1 MSSEQAPTQYQETVM
16 RAALMQSMSS
26 LLDPK
31 AIAVVG
37 ASQRRSRGTSVM
49 TNLRDCGFKG
59 EIFAVNPRYQ
69 EILGYKCVASVS
81 DLPPQVECLVVAI
94 GADAACDVLEE
105 AYAHGIRAAVVL
117 AAGFGEGG
125 HGEGR
130 AARLRALAAKG
141 MCICGPNCFGLIN
154 LKSGVAS
161 FSGPIP
167 RPLRPGPVA
176 LVSQSGGLGA
186 TVFMPLMGE
195 RELGFSYFVSCGNQ
209 IGTTLEDYVEYFLH
223 DDDISV
229 IAIVAEGFKHPRRL
243 VELAREANA
252 QRKTVVLFQA
262 GRTAAGQ
269 VLTRSHTG
277 ALAGN
282 SEVLAAFMRHCGIVQ
297 ADTFDEFVE
306 LVELFGIAPRDDT
319 IGPEVIVVSGSGGG
333 AAVAADVLA
342 DNGVALA
349 PLQPSTK
356 DEILAVMPEFGSVTN
371 PFDGTGAIYDDPA
384 LLPKLFDILL
394 RDPGRPVVA
403 ASVNARPIG
412 TESTR
417 RLANAIADAASASK
431 RTFVAY
437 QYSPLGG
444 PLDAEILKVL
454 HSAHIPFLL
463 GTSNAMRVLKYLPR
477 RREYWARAARADA
490 NRNADRGKAPSSVTA
505 AGDPAHWNFLT
516 ARQALADCG
525 VAVADAGLANSEAEA
540 VALQQRF
547 GTAVAIKAEVPG
559 LLHKSDIGCVKL
571 GCDGEGAVAQA
582 YREVIQNARRA
593 GFKNAAHVLV
603 QPMATGIA
611 EAYAGIIDDPLFG
624 PAICFGLGG
633 IFVEIFKDAT
643 TEMAPLS
650 HDDAMRMIHRL
661 KAASI
666 LAGARGRQHG
676 DVEALANLL
685 VGLGRFAVA
694 NAGRFRALDLN
705 PIIVKAAGEGVVAVD
720 VAIEP
725 NPADAPDVMAHAA
738 S

>member
-1 MSSEQAPTQYQETVM
+1 
-16 RAALMQSMSS
+16 MSS

-49 TNLRDCGFKG
+49 TNLRDSGFRG
-59 EIFAVNPRYQ
+59 EIYAVNPRYQ
-69 EILGYKCVASVS
+69 DILGYTCVASVAE
-81 DLPPQVECLVVAI
+81 LPPQVDCLVVAI
-94 GADAACDVLEE
+94 GADAACDVLEQ

-125 HGEGR
+125 HGEAR

-141 MCICGPNCFGLIN
+141 MCICGPNCFGLISVKAN
-154 LKSGVAS
+154 VAA
-161 FSGPIP
+161 FSGTVPK
-167 RPLRPGPVA
+167 PLRPGPVA

-186 TVFMPLMGE
+186 TAFNPLMSE
-195 RELGFSYFVSCGNQ
+195 RELGFGYFVSCGNQ
-209 IGTTLEDYVEYFLH
+209 IGATIEDYVEYFLS
-223 DDDISV
+223 DPDIRV
-229 IAIVAEGFKHPRRL
+229 IAIV
-243 VELAREANA
+243 VEALKNPGKLLQLARDAKA
-252 QRKTVVLFQA
+252 QRKTMILFQA

-282 SEVLAAFMRHCGIVQ
+282 SEVLAAFLRRCGIVQ
-297 ADTFDEFVE
+297 AETFDEFVE
-306 LVELFGIAPRDDT
+306 LIELFAIVPRDDA
-319 IGPEVIVVSGSGGG
+319 IGSEVIVVSGSGGG

-349 PLQPSTK
+349 LLQPSTR
-356 DEILAVMPEFGSVTN
+356 DQINAVMPEFGSITN
-371 PFDGTGAIYDDPA
+371 PFDGTGAIYDDPS

-403 ASVNARPIG
+403 ASVSARPVG
-412 TESTR
+412 SEAMR
-417 RLANAIADAASASK
+417 RLANTIAGAAQGSG
-431 RTFVAY
+431 RTFVAF

-444 PLDAEILKVL
+444 PLDPEVLKVL
-454 HSAHIPFLL
+454 HSAGIPFLL
-463 GTSNAMRVLKYLPR
+463 GTPNAMRVLKYLPR
-477 RREYWARAARADA
+477 RREFWARSAIADA
-490 NRNADRGKAPSSVTA
+490 ASKPSADGRTVSVPA
-505 AGDPAHWNFLT
+505 VDAAHWNFLT
-516 ARQALADCG
+516 ARQALMACG
-525 VAVADAGLANSEAEA
+525 VSVANAGLARNESEAI
-540 VALQQRF
+540 ALQQRF

-559 LLHKSDIGCVKL
+559 LLHKSDIGCVRL
-571 GCDGEGAVAQA
+571 GCAGERDVAEA
-582 YREVIQNARRA
+582 YKDVIQNARRA
-593 GFKNAAHVLV
+593 GFKTAAHVLV
-603 QPMATGIA
+603 QPMVTGVA

-650 HDDAMRMIHRL
+650 HDDAVQMIGRI
-661 KAASI
+661 KAASV
-666 LAGARGRQHG
+666 LTGARGRKQG
-676 DVEALANLL
+676 DIEALANLL
-685 VGLGRFAVA
+685 VGLGQFAVA

-720 VAIEP
+720 IAIEP
-725 NPADAPDVMAHAA
+725 NPGVAPNVAAHAA